1 MARDAFGVTPGRD
14 HTCTAFCCCE
24 GGARRASPFEAEDLR
39 KQRPFPLHGE
49 RRPGAR
55 PRAAPPMAPEVWVSA
70 PAASAKNF
78 AELQDM
84 HDRARR
90 ASAAQAFEEARG
102 AGVFGLSS
110 VQTMHGVGTQL
121 GDDER
126 HALLHSRHFH
136 HPESDGGLALD
147 GGGASLA
154 RAPGSPF
161 DPDSDM
167 LRPRRAR
174 GGSLLDGLDLAG
186 GARGPEAGPSEK
198 PLPGPPA
205 TDRAPAAGP
214 AGADGAGATEFR
226 TLAELNTYLAREAP
240 PAGPLVRRA
249 PAAFASAELAR
260 GGGGGAARDEPQR
273 AMARAARR
281 ARRAALPAAGAVDAR
296 AEAGAQARLEDLQFF
311 LGVLEGQ
318 AARARA
324 DAEAAAELLEQ
335 LRAAMPGAAPAPS
348 AAPGGCAGTDSFAE
362 ARGAGVFGLS
372 SVQTMHG
379 VGTQLGDDERHALLH
394 SRHLH
399 HPESDGGGDS
409 ALDGQAGGASLARA
423 LFGEEPP
430 SGVLFGC
437 DVLKENCGCCLELEE
452 MISLK
457 CAPAPAAQH
466 GAPCRAAWCAGHS
479 RDALQ
484 DGPENSSGHARAGTS
499 RQPRRSSAAA

>member
-1 MARDAFGVTPGRD
+1 MLRAYETLSDPAARAKYDAETRGALPDFEAMARDAFGVTPGRD

-90 ASAAQAFEEARG
+90 ASAAQAFE
-102 AGVFGLSS
+102 
-110 VQTMHGVGTQL
+110 
-121 GDDER
+121 
-126 HALLHSRHFH
+126 
-136 HPESDGGLALD
+136 
-147 GGGASLA
+147 
-154 RAPGSPF
+154 
-161 DPDSDM
+161 
-167 LRPRRAR
+167 
-174 GGSLLDGLDLAG
+174 
-186 GARGPEAGPSEK
+186 
-198 PLPGPPA
+198 
-205 TDRAPAAGP
+205 
-214 AGADGAGATEFR
+214 
-226 TLAELNTYLAREAP
+226 
-240 PAGPLVRRA
+240 
-249 PAAFASAELAR
+249 
-260 GGGGGAARDEPQR
+260 
-273 AMARAARR
+273 
-281 ARRAALPAAGAVDAR
+281 
-296 AEAGAQARLEDLQFF
+296 
-311 LGVLEGQ
+311 
-318 AARARA
+318 
-324 DAEAAAELLEQ
+324 
-335 LRAAMPGAAPAPS
+335 
-348 AAPGGCAGTDSFAE
+348 E